1 MHVLLKTLRNIYIH
15 DIDIDLIFESKDIL
29 VDSIAI
35 VTHTWPSVN
44 VMINKC
50 FMCYY
55 VRIICNKSEIS
66 HNNNLLTLSIAVFN
80 VVPLFSGGIK
90 ESGGRFYIDT
100 FSKFYTIFSEI
111 PKELIFQENF
121 KNFLPFSEN
130 F

>member
-80 VVPLFSGGIK
+80 VAPLFWRGGGIK
-90 ESGGRFYIDT
+90 
-100 FSKFYTIFSEI
+100 
-111 PKELIFQENF
+111 
-121 KNFLPFSEN
+121 
-130 F
+130 